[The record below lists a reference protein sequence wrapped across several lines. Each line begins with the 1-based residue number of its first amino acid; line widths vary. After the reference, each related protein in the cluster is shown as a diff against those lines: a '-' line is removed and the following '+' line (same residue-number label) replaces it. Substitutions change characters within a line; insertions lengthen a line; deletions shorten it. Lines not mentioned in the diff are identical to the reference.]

1 MPQRTGSEAL
11 KVQIYALTSVADAVG
26 TVDAGADLIG
36 VACDN
41 DRSVVEDRSIEETRA
56 IFAAVEQR
64 ALTIALSLGTD
75 VERIAR
81 MVAATRPHILHLA
94 ARDLPAPLLQRIRAR
109 VAPAKVMVAVLVDGT
124 GALDVARERAPY
136 ADYII
141 LDSGSSKDPVTG
153 ATGRTHDWNIS
164 ARIVAEAPIPVVLA
178 GGLSP
183 DNVAEAVRVVRPWA
197 VDSFTRTD
205 LSGKRG
211 CKDLEKV
218 RAFARN
224 ARAAAA
230 QL

>member
-1 MPQRTGSEAL
+1 MDL
-11 KVQIYALTSVADAVG
+11 KVQIYALTSVADAIG
-26 TVDAGADLIG
+26 TVDAGANLIG

-41 DRSVVEDRSIEETRA
+41 DRSVVEDCSIEETRA

-64 ALTIALSLGTD
+64 CMTIALSLGTD
-75 VERIAR
+75 IDRIVR
-81 MVAATRPHILHLA
+81 MAAATRPQIVHLA
-94 ARDLPAPLLQRIRAR
+94 ARDLPLPVLEQVRRRIAPVKL
-109 VAPAKVMVAVLVDGT
+109 MVAVLVDGP
-124 GALDVARERAPY
+124 GALDVARERAPC

-141 LDSGSSKDPVTG
+141 LDSGSSKEAVTG
-153 ATGRTHDWNIS
+153 ATGRTHDWNVS
-164 ARIVAEAPIPVVLA
+164 ARIVAESRIPVVLA

-205 LSGKRG
+205 LPGQRG
-211 CKDLEKV
+211 RKDLDKV

-230 QL
+230 PL

>member
-1 MPQRTGSEAL
+1 MDV
-11 KVQIYALTSVADAVG
+11 KVQIYALTSAADAAG
-26 TVDAGADLIG
+26 TVDAGADIIG

-41 DRSVVEDRSIEETRA
+41 DRSVVEDCSIDETRA

-64 ALTIALSLGTD
+64 CMTIALSLGTD
-75 VERIAR
+75 VERIVR
-81 MVAATRPHILHLA
+81 MVAATRPKILHLA
-94 ARDLPAPLLQRIRAR
+94 ARDLPVPVLKQVRERIAPVKL
-109 VAPAKVMVAVLVDGT
+109 MVAVLVDGP

-141 LDSGSSKDPVTG
+141 LDSGSSKEAVTG
-153 ATGRTHDWNIS
+153 ATGRTHDWNVS
-164 ARIVAEAPIPVVLA
+164 ARIVAESRIPIVLA
-178 GGLSP
+178 GGLAP

-205 LSGKRG
+205 LPGQRG
-211 CKDLEKV
+211 RKDFDKV